1 MTGLAGRGTRFAA
14 RVLIWVAYAIA
25 GILTALVVGW
35 IPPELAVML
44 GSRHG
49 SGANPA
55 ATAGPIDV
63 SPAASASRTSAVRR
77 GTPRGRRIR
86 PHDGPAPSPTGE
98 DGSVDDLRS

>member
-1 MTGLAGRGTRFAA
+1 MTVLAGRSARFAA
-14 RVLIWVAYAIA
+14 KVVVWVAFGIA
-25 GILTALVVGW
+25 GILIALVVGW
-35 IPPELAVML
+35 IPPELAAML

-77 GTPRGRRIR
+77 GTPRGRRTR
-86 PHDGPAPSPTGE
+86 PHDGPAPSPVGE
-98 DGSVDDLRS
+98 DGSVDDPRS